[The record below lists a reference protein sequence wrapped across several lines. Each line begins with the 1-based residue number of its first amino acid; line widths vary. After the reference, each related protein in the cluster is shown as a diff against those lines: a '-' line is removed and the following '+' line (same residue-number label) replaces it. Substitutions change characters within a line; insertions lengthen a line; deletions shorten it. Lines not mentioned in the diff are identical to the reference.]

1 MTSSASTGR
10 STEGLAHDLSYSPSV
25 HALTLRLPPSTLR
38 SRRWSRPVPK
48 VVGRNWEVLSLHLS
62 NARGSAHRPIG
73 RGVTLVAPLPIFSY
87 HHVQA
92 VFLTIPVLQVDA
104 GKVWMNHELLAPI
117 HHLHRESLLQLLPLR
132 LLPHRVS
139 SDWASR
145 SPRTSS
151 LSRRAVIL
159 GAARSAQVSG
169 PVRPGSA
176 EASAARPGAPR
187 CHLPIPALRRPALVR
202 SPARARRGRRR
213 GRTGCHAR
221 DM

>member
-1 MTSSASTGR
+1 MVATRSQSRRPQLGSTQLTSQQCPWVCSPAHRQGRDPRGAIAHFQLPPCASGLPHNPCPSGR
-10 STEGLAHDLSYSPSV
+10 RRQGVDEPRTSGSYSPPAPREPLATAATSI
-25 HALTLRLPPSTLR
+25 TSTSGELGLGITIT
-38 SRRWSRPVPK
+38 SHQ
-48 VVGRNWEVLSLHLS
+48 LS
-62 NARGSAHRPIG
+62 
-73 RGVTLVAPLPIFSY
+73 
-87 HHVQA
+87 
-92 VFLTIPVLQVDA
+92 
-104 GKVWMNHELLAPI
+104 
-117 HHLHRESLLQLLPLR
+117 
-132 LLPHRVS
+132 
-139 SDWASR
+139 
-145 SPRTSS
+145 
-151 LSRRAVIL
+151 SRRAVIL